1 MAKQKP
7 VANNNMMKQVQK
19 MQEDM
24 LAAQEALAAMEV
36 EGSAGGGMVKAVVTG
51 GGELRSVSISAD
63 VVDPDD
69 IEMLEDLVV
78 AAVSRG
84 DARVAGAAVRAD
96 GRRHRRSGPQR
107 VRPRLR
113 PADSWRPSTK
123 GRSSGSSTSWA
134 GCPASAPSPRNGSR
148 TTC

>member
-24 LAAQEALAAMEV
+24 LAAQEALANLEV
-36 EGSAGGGMVKAVVTG
+36 EGSAGGGMVKAVMTG
-51 GGELRSVSISAD
+51 GGELRSITISPD

-78 AAVSRG
+78 AAVTEAMRASQ
-84 DARVAGAAVRAD
+84 ALQSEQMAGATGGLD
-96 GRRHRRSGPQR
+96 
-107 VRPRLR
+107 L
-113 PADSWRPSTK
+113 
-123 GRSSGSSTSWA
+123 
-134 GCPASAPSPRNGSR
+134 SAFGLG
-148 TTC
+148 

>member
-7 VANNNMMKQVQK
+7 PANDMMKQVQK
-19 MQEDM
+19 MQADM
-24 LAAQEALAAMEV
+24 LAAQEALASMEV

-78 AAVSRG
+78 AAVA
-84 DARVAGAAVRAD
+84 DAMRASQALQSEQMGGVTGGLD
-96 GRRHRRSGPQR
+96 
-107 VRPRLR
+107 L
-113 PADSWRPSTK
+113 
-123 GRSSGSSTSWA
+123 
-134 GCPASAPSPRNGSR
+134 SAFGLG
-148 TTC
+148 